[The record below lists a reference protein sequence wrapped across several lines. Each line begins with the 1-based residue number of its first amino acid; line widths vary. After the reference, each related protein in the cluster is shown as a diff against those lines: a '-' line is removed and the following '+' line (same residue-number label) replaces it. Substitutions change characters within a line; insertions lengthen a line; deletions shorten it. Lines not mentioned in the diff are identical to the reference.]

1 MPNITH
7 ALPAS
12 KMPDSPHKKAPLG
25 ILRRWVGAL
34 SATCIATAMFG
45 FGAAEV
51 QGQTTVPFT
60 TAGNSTWTCPVG
72 VTSIQ
77 VETWGG
83 GGGGGGVGN
92 LSYGDAGGGAG
103 GSYVRATQSVTPG
116 TTYYVT
122 VGAGGA
128 GGAGGLSTSGA
139 GGTGNSSYFGTS
151 SSYLSSGAL
160 VLAVG
165 GPGGFPVTT
174 GGSSSTYST
183 SNGGTATNSG
193 NVTGTSVTYN
203 YAGTSG
209 ANSANKAS
217 GAGGNGAGSS
227 GSAGGGAGGA
237 GLTSKANGNPG
248 TAPGGGGSG
257 GQQGN
262 GAVSNNGIGGA
273 GGAGEILLT
282 YTAATPSISSTGTPT
297 AMLTNHGTASVPT
310 SFSASGTNLTANLTV
325 TAPTGFEVS
334 TTSGFGYSG
343 SLSLTP
349 SGGTVSST
357 TIYVRLTAADAA
369 GTYSGNV
376 SLASTG
382 ATTVNVAVPL
392 STVAAPFTAGNLV
405 VQQADNGAVKNTSFT
420 MVEVNPAGT
429 GTTVQSIPLTP
440 TPITVNS
447 TPGLYM
453 RMNGS
458 GGSTGYVTN
467 SNDGTL
473 LTFAS
478 QLTTSTTTGD
488 DDATVLLRG
497 VGTMGSSAAFSVPT
511 TYTGISSNQCRGA
524 TSVDNSTWIIADK
537 GGIYTNSGTSPT
549 GSTINILATKSYGGT
564 VYSFSATAPG
574 VDSVTASG
582 TTPPIGTLSAL
593 TGLSIASYTDFCLIS
608 SGVNGPTYDICYVS
622 LGTNSTT
629 GSIKKFSLV
638 GGTWQ
643 DNSTTPFAT
652 GVGGR
657 SILAAGNGSGATIY
671 ITSAEGATAA
681 NSVYKLTDTAGYN
694 QTITIATVT
703 SSNIIYTAPSGAIA
717 KGLAFAP
724 RSAALP
730 DLTIAASAP
739 ASAGTSFNYTLT
751 VANSGSASASGITA
765 QFTLPAGLT
774 FVSAADTG
782 SAGFT
787 APTTAPSGV
796 VTFTGG
802 TLSANSSETLIV
814 SVSATVGTYTAAAGA
829 AIVDPSNTVTES
841 NENNNSSNIAAVTNV
856 LSGAIS
862 VSGSPSAL
870 SGTYGTPSTPTSFT
884 VSGSNL
890 AANITVTPPAGFE
903 ISTSSG
909 SGYVDSTGSLTLTQ
923 SGGSVNATTIYARLA
938 AATVPGNYSGNVVAT
953 STGTSPQ
960 NVAIPS
966 STISPLALTLSG
978 AAVTSK
984 PWDGT
989 TAATVTGTLVTVVP
1003 ADAGNVTLVGTG
1015 TFVQSSDGT
1024 GIAVTATCT
1033 LAGSGAGNYTLTQP
1047 TGLTGTI
1054 TGSANLGALASSAG
1068 GFTSAFAAGT
1078 TSYTQYVGSSV
1089 SSITLT
1095 PTADTGA
1102 TVTVNGAS
1110 ASTPVSLSAGSNTI
1124 TVSVTNGS
1132 LTQTYT
1138 VNVIVGSAFAP
1149 GDLVVTVYGN
1159 LGVAPVH
1166 SDGQAS
1172 IISLAEFSP
1181 TIAANSTPVMVL
1193 PLPSTASSNN
1203 AGITGEYGTSSES
1216 RIQLT
1221 SDGQNLTVGGYSAAQ
1236 AFTYAPNSVPNGA
1249 LAQSPCATVPR
1260 VMAFIGASGSVDTS
1274 SVFNDIYNTNNPR
1287 CVYSPDDT
1295 HLYLSG
1301 QGSGASDEGGIY
1313 YTQIGTNTTTGGAAP
1328 TGIFNGISTREVQ
1341 AYQGNLYYTC
1351 DQNSSSKGTQTGIF
1365 KFTGLPTTA
1374 ASPLTN
1380 TGTRLTPANNGS
1392 GVNYSPDGIF
1402 FANATTMYVAD
1413 TGVPKIGTGSG
1424 AGGIQKW
1431 VYNGSAWVLQYN
1443 MTNPNF
1449 VSPSLAPTATHDETG
1464 FEAIAGKVV
1473 GGVAYLYAVS
1483 YTAGDGDA
1491 NGFYAITDTVS
1502 ATSYSGQTFTQ
1513 IAAAP
1518 GIQTSGTSPDF
1529 IFKGVSF
1536 APAAPD
1542 LTVNA
1547 THTGTFSQGDAIG
1560 DTCTI
1565 NVSNSGNAST
1575 SGTVTVTD
1583 VLPAGITPSAANV
1596 GTINGWTVSVS
1607 GQTVTATR
1615 SDALAN
1621 GSSYPSL
1628 PLAVTVAGSAATSG
1642 LTSSVAV
1649 GGGGESFT
1657 ANDSASDTI
1666 TVVVPPVNSNAASGI
1681 TSSGAN
1687 LNANV
1692 NPNGEDTMVYFQYG
1706 TSTAYT
1712 SQTTPIDIGSGSTA
1726 VPVSIAL
1733 SGLAP
1738 NTTYHYRLV
1747 TDGATTVYADQT
1759 FTTPVAVPTMPSW
1772 ALLTLASAMLC
1783 VAADSLTRKGRKAA

>member
-1 MPNITH
+1 
-7 ALPAS
+7 
-12 KMPDSPHKKAPLG
+12 
-25 ILRRWVGAL
+25 
-34 SATCIATAMFG
+34 
-45 FGAAEV
+45 
-51 QGQTTVPFT
+51 
-60 TAGNSTWTCPVG
+60 
-72 VTSIQ
+72 

-92 LSYGDAGGGAG
+92 VYYADAGGGAG
-103 GSYVRATQSVTPG
+103 GSYVRASQSVTAG
-116 TTYYVT
+116 TTYYIT
-122 VGAGGA
+122 VGTGGSGGA
-128 GGAGGLSTSGA
+128 GGTNTSGT
-139 GGTGNSSYFGTS
+139 GGTGNPSYFGTS
-151 SSYLSSGAL
+151 SSYLSSAAL

-165 GPGGFPVTT
+165 GPGGQPVTST
-174 GGSSSTYST
+174 GTSTTYNT
-183 SNGGTATNSG
+183 SLGGTATNSG
-193 NVTGTSVTYN
+193 NVLGTTVTYN

-209 ANSANKAS
+209 TNSANKAS
-217 GAGGNGAGSS
+217 GAGGNGAGST

-248 TAPGGGGSG
+248 TAPGGSGSG
-257 GQQGN
+257 GQQGSSV
-262 GAVSNNGIGGA
+262 ASNNGIGGA
-273 GGAGEILLT
+273 GGAGQITLSWV
-282 YTAATPSISSTGTPT
+282 AATPGISSTGTPT
-297 AMLTNHGTASVPT
+297 AMVTNHGTASVPT
-310 SFSASGTNLTANLTV
+310 SFSASGTNLTANITV

-334 TTSGFGYSG
+334 TTSGSGYAG
-343 SLSLTP
+343 SLTLTQ
-349 SGGTVSST
+349 SSGTVSST

-382 ATTVNVAVPL
+382 ATTVNVAVPS

-458 GGSTGYVTN
+458 GGTTGYVAN

-478 QLTTSTTTGD
+478 QLTTSTTTSD

-524 TSVDNSTWIIADK
+524 TTVDNSTWIIADK

-564 VYSFSATAPG
+564 VYSFSAAAPG
-574 VDSVTASG
+574 VDSVVASG

-608 SGVNGPTYDICYVS
+608 SGVNGATYDICYVA

-643 DNSTTPFAT
+643 DNSAIPFAT

-671 ITSAEGATAA
+671 ITSADGATAA
-681 NSVYKLTDTAGYN
+681 NNVYKLTDTAGYN
-694 QTITIATVT
+694 QTINIATVT

-717 KGLAFAP
+717 KGVALAP
-724 RSAALP
+724 TSSALP

-739 ASAGTSFNYTLT
+739 ASAGASFNYTLT
-751 VANSGSASASGITA
+751 VANSGAASASGITA
-765 QFTLPAGLT
+765 QFTLPVGLT
-774 FVSAADTG
+774 FVSASDTG
-782 SAGFT
+782 SAGFV

-802 TLSANSSETLIV
+802 ALSANSSETLIV
-814 SVSATVGTYTAAAGA
+814 SVTAALGTYTAAAGA
-829 AIVDPSNTVTES
+829 AIVDPSNTITES
-841 NENNNSSNIAAVTNV
+841 NENNNTSNIAAITDVV
-856 LSGAIS
+856 SAAIS
-862 VSGSPSAL
+862 VSGSLVAL
-870 SGTYGTPSTPTSFT
+870 SATYGTASMATSFS
-884 VSGSNL
+884 VSGYGLSGNL
-890 AANITVTPPAGFE
+890 TVTPPAGFE
-903 ISTSSG
+903 VSSTSATGGFG
-909 SGYVDSTGSLTLTQ
+909 STATLIPD
-923 SGGSVNATTIYARLA
+923 GNGNVAATTIYVRLTASA
-938 AATVPGNYSGNVVAT
+938 AVSGSPYSGNVSVSGGGA
-953 STGTSPQ
+953 GAQ
-960 NVAIPS
+960 IVAIPS
-966 STISPLALTLSG
+966 STVSPLALTLSG
-978 AAVTSK
+978 AAVTTK

-989 TAATVTGTLVTVVP
+989 TAATITGTLVTIIP
-1003 ADAGNVTLVGTG
+1003 GDTVTLVGTG
-1015 TFVQSSDGT
+1015 TFAQASDGT
-1024 GIAVTATCT
+1024 GIAVTAACT
-1033 LAGSGAGNYTLTQP
+1033 LSGANAGNYTLTQP
-1047 TGLTGTI
+1047 TGLTGSI
-1054 TGSANLGALASSAG
+1054 SASANLGGLASSAG
-1068 GFTSAFAAGT
+1068 GFTAAFGAGT

-1089 SSITLT
+1089 TSVTLT

-1110 ASTPVSLSAGSNTI
+1110 AGTPVSLNAGVNTI
-1124 TVSVTNGS
+1124 TVTVTNGS

-1138 VNVIVGSAFAP
+1138 LNVTVAGAFTQ
-1149 GDLVVTVYGN
+1149 GDLVVTMYGN

-1166 SDGQAS
+1166 SDGQTTV
-1172 IISLAEFSP
+1172 ISLAEFSP
-1181 TIAANSTPVMVL
+1181 TIAANSSPLMVF
-1193 PLPSTASSNN
+1193 PLPSAASGNN
-1203 AGITGEYGTSSES
+1203 VGITGEYATSSES

-1221 SDGQNLTVGGYSAAQ
+1221 GDGQYLTIGGYSAAQ
-1236 AFTYAPNSVPNGA
+1236 AFIYAPNSVPNGA

-1260 VMAFIGASGSVDTS
+1260 VMALISASGNVDTS

-1301 QGSGASDEGGIY
+1301 QGSGSGDEGGIY
-1313 YTQIGTNTTTGGAAP
+1313 YTQVGTNTTSGGAAP
-1328 TGIFNGISTREVQ
+1328 TGIFNGVSTRQVQ
-1341 AYQGNLYYTC
+1341 IYQGNLYYTC

-1365 KFTGLPTTA
+1365 EFTGTPTTA
-1374 ASPLTN
+1374 SSPLTN

-1443 MTNPNF
+1443 MTNSNF
-1449 VSPSLAPTATHDETG
+1449 VSPSLAPTATHGETG

-1483 YTAGDGDA
+1483 YTAGDGDPD
-1491 NGFYAITDTVS
+1491 GLYAITDTVS
-1502 ATSYSGQTFTQ
+1502 ATSYSGQTFTE

-1518 GIQTSGTSPDF
+1518 GIQASGTNPDF

-1536 APAAPD
+1536 APVALVPD

-1547 THTGTFSQGDAIG
+1547 THTGTFTQGDAA
-1560 DTCTI
+1560 DTCTVTV
-1565 NVSNSGNAST
+1565 NNSGTAT
-1575 SGTVTVTD
+1575 ATGTVTVVDTF
-1583 VLPAGITPSAANV
+1583 PAGLTPAASMN
-1596 GTINGWTVSVS
+1596 GTIINGWNIAINSLTP
-1607 GQTVTATR
+1607 QTVTATR
-1615 SDALAN
+1615 NDGLAASGTFPALT
-1621 GSSYPSL
+1621 L
-1628 PLAVTVAGSAATSG
+1628 TFAVTGDAA
-1642 LTSSVAV
+1642 SSLVNSV
-1649 GGGGESFT
+1649 TVSGGGEVNTS
-1657 ANDSASDTI
+1657 NDSATDTFSI
-1666 TVVVPPVNSNAASGI
+1666 APGQANIWRQTNFGF
-1681 TSSGAN
+1681 GAT
-1687 LNANV
+1687 
-1692 NPNGEDTMVYFQYG
+1692 D
-1706 TSTAYT
+1706 
-1712 SQTTPIDIGSGSTA
+1712 SGSTA
-1726 VPVSIAL
+1726 DNASYSGDGISNLIKYAL
-1733 SGLAP
+1733 GLNP
-1738 NTTYHYRLV
+1738 LV
-1747 TDGATTVYADQT
+1747 TASQSALPADLNGTTNPTFSDRLSIGFTLPYPTPGDIVYNVEATSDLINWTTVATKTGTGAWTWIAEGAAHLVTNDGTSTSSVQVGDNV
-1759 FTTPVAVPTMPSW
+1759 TTAGNPHRMMRLQIVRP
-1772 ALLTLASAMLC
+1772 
-1783 VAADSLTRKGRKAA
+1783 